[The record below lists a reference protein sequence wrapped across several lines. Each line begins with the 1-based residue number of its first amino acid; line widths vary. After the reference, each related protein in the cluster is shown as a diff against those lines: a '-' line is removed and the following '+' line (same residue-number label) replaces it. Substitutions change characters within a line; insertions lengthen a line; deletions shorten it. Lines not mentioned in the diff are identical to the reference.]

1 MREDI
6 QLSFIE
12 CQMPRTPYQLERFVV
27 GQHDTPEM
35 QFVQVCR
42 ELEALHYT
50 IKEVALQVRKTEYE
64 IEDLREKGDRISQ
77 VEADIKELG
86 LERTRLVA
94 IGAVREYGTLVEIYD
109 SIPHFTREQI
119 DASQPDYWQA
129 RLGRQ
134 ANLQIMSGGTNW
146 AHLEAL
152 DQVGVLQSMI
162 QAQQDRAKE
171 LQQ

>member
-6 QLSFIE
+6 QLSLIE
-12 CQMPRTPYQLERFVV
+12 CQMPRTRYQLEKFVV
-27 GQHDTPEM
+27 GAHDTPEM

-42 ELEALHYT
+42 EIEALYYT
-50 IKEVALQVRKTEYE
+50 IKEVSMSVKKTELE
-64 IEDLREKGDRISQ
+64 IQKLRASGDSIDALD
-77 VEADIKELG
+77 ADIKELG

-94 IGAVREYGTLVEIYD
+94 IGAGREYETLVDIYD
-109 SIPHFTREQI
+109 KMPHFTREQI
-119 DASQPDYWQA
+119 DASQPDYWQS

-134 ANLQIMSGGTNW
+134 ANLQIMSGGANW

-152 DQVGVLQSMI
+152 DQVGVLQPMI
-162 QAQQDRAKE
+162 QAQQEKAKE

>member
-6 QLSFIE
+6 QLSLAE
-12 CQMPRTPYQLERFVV
+12 CQMPRTRYQLEHFVI
-27 GQHDTPEM
+27 GAHDTPEM

-50 IKEVALQVRKTEYE
+50 IKEVAMSVRKTEYE
-64 IEDLREKGDRISQ
+64 IEDLRDKGDRISQ

-94 IGAVREYGTLVEIYD
+94 IGAIREYDTLIEIYD
-109 SIPHFTREQI
+109 QIPHFTREQI
-119 DASQPDYWQA
+119 DASQPDYWQQ

-134 ANLQIMSGGTNW
+134 ANLQGMTGSPNW

-152 DQVGVLQSMI
+152 DQIGVLQPMI
-162 QAQQDRAKE
+162 EAQQAKAKE

>member
-6 QLSFIE
+6 QLSLTE
-12 CQMPRTPYQLERFVV
+12 VQMPRTRYQLERFVI
-27 GQHDTPEM
+27 GAHDTPEM

-42 ELEALHYT
+42 EIEALYYT
-50 IKEVALQVRKTEYE
+50 IKEVSLQIRKTEYE
-64 IEDLREKGDRISQ
+64 IQDLRDKGDRISL

-94 IGAVREYGTLVEIYD
+94 IGACREYDTLVAMYD
-109 SIPHFTREQI
+109 EMPKFTRDQI

-129 RLGRQ
+129 RLERQ
-134 ANLQIMSGGTNW
+134 ANLQLMSGAANW

-152 DQVGVLQSMI
+152 DQVGVLKPMI
-162 QAQQDRAKE
+162 EAQQDKAKE
-171 LQQ
+171 IAS

>member
-6 QLSFIE
+6 QLSLAE
-12 CQMPRTPYQLERFVV
+12 VQMPRTRYQLEHFVI
-27 GQHDTPEM
+27 GAHDTPEM

-94 IGAVREYGTLVEIYD
+94 IGAVREYDTLVEIYD
-109 SIPHFTREQI
+109 RIPHFTREQI

-152 DQVGVLQSMI
+152 DQVGVLTKLIDQHTS
-162 QAQQDRAKE
+162 KE
-171 LQQ
+171 LQK

>member
-6 QLSFIE
+6 QLSLTE
-12 CQMPRTPYQLERFVV
+12 VQMPRTRYQLEHFVI

-35 QFVQVCR
+35 RFVQVCR

-50 IKEVALQVRKTEYE
+50 IKEVAMQIRKTEYE
-64 IEDLREKGDRISQ
+64 IEDLREKDDRISQ

-94 IGAVREYGTLVEIYD
+94 IGACREYDTLIEMYD
-109 SIPHFTREQI
+109 QMPHFTREQI

-134 ANLQIMSGGTNW
+134 ANLQIMAGNTNW

-152 DQVGVLQSMI
+152 DQVGVLQPMI
-162 QAQQDRAKE
+162 QAQQERAKE
-171 LQQ
+171 LKQ

>member
-6 QLSFIE
+6 QLSLAE
-12 CQMPRTPYQLERFVV
+12 CQMPRTRYQLEHFVV
-27 GQHDTPEM
+27 GAHDTPEM
-35 QFVQVCR
+35 RFVQVCR

-50 IKEVALQVRKTEYE
+50 IKEVAMQVRKTEYE

-94 IGAVREYGTLVEIYD
+94 IGAVREYDTLIEIYD
-109 SIPHFTREQI
+109 QIPHFTREQI
-119 DASQPDYWQA
+119 DASQPDYWQQ

-134 ANLQIMSGGTNW
+134 ANLQGMTGSPNW

-152 DQVGVLQSMI
+152 DQIGVLQPMI
-162 QAQQDRAKE
+162 EAQQAKAKE

>member
-6 QLSFIE
+6 QLSLTE
-12 CQMPRTPYQLERFVV
+12 CQMPRTRYQLEHFVI
-27 GQHDTPEM
+27 GAHDTPEM
-35 QFVQVCR
+35 RFVQVCR

-50 IKEVALQVRKTEYE
+50 IKEVSMEVRKTECE
-64 IEDLREKGDRISQ
+64 IEDLRDKGDRISRI
-77 VEADIKELG
+77 EADIKELG

-94 IGAVREYGTLVEIYD
+94 IGAFREYDTLVAIYD
-109 SIPHFTREQI
+109 EIPHFTREQI

-134 ANLQIMSGGTNW
+134 ANLQIMSGGTSW

-152 DQVGVLQSMI
+152 DQVGVLQPMI
-162 QAQQDRAKE
+162 QAQQDKAKE

>member
-6 QLSFIE
+6 QLSLTE
-12 CQMPRTPYQLERFVV
+12 VQMPRTRYQLEHFVV
-27 GQHDTPEM
+27 GAHDTPEM

-50 IKEVALQVRKTEYE
+50 IKEVAMQVKKTEYE

-94 IGAVREYGTLVEIYD
+94 IGAVREYDTLIEIYD
-109 SIPHFTREQI
+109 QMPHFSREQI
-119 DASQPDYWQA
+119 DCSQSDYWQA

-134 ANLQIMSGGTNW
+134 ANLQIMAGNTNW

-152 DQVGVLQSMI
+152 DQVGVLQPMI
-162 QAQQDRAKE
+162 QAQQERAKE
-171 LQQ
+171 LKQ

>member
-6 QLSFIE
+6 QLSLAE
-12 CQMPRTPYQLERFVV
+12 CQMPRTRFQLEHFVV
-27 GQHDTPEM
+27 GAHDTPEM

-50 IKEVALQVRKTEYE
+50 IKEVSMSVKKTEYE
-64 IEDLREKGDRISQ
+64 IEDLRDNGDRISQ
-77 VEADIKELG
+77 IEADIKELG

-94 IGAVREYGTLVEIYD
+94 IGACREYDTLVEIYD
-109 SIPHFTREQI
+109 QIPHFTREQI

-134 ANLQIMSGGTNW
+134 ANLQGMTGSPNW

-152 DQVGVLQSMI
+152 DQIGVLQPMI
-162 QAQQDRAKE
+162 E
-171 LQQ
+171 LQQAKAKEIQQ

>member
-6 QLSFIE
+6 QLSLAE
-12 CQMPRTPYQLERFVV
+12 CQMPRTRYQLTQFVI
-27 GQHDTPEM
+27 GAHDSPEM

-42 ELEALHYT
+42 EIEALHYT
-50 IKEVALQVRKTEYE
+50 IKEVAMQIRKTEYE
-64 IEDLREKGDRISQ
+64 IEDLRDKGDRISQ

-94 IGAVREYGTLVEIYD
+94 IGACREYDTLIEMYD
-109 SIPHFTREQI
+109 QMPHFTREQI

-134 ANLQIMSGGTNW
+134 ANLQIMTGNTNW

-152 DQVGVLQSMI
+152 DQVGVLQPMI
-162 QAQQDRAKE
+162 QAQQERAKE
-171 LQQ
+171 LKQ

>member
-6 QLSFIE
+6 QLALAE
-12 CQMPRTPYQLERFVV
+12 VQMPRTRYQFEHFVV
-27 GQHDTPEM
+27 GAHDTPEM
-35 QFVQVCR
+35 RFVQVCR

-50 IKEVALQVRKTEYE
+50 IAEVSLQVRKTEYE
-64 IEDLREKGDRISQ
+64 IEDLREKGDRISLI
-77 VEADIKELG
+77 EAEIKELG

-94 IGAVREYGTLVEIYD
+94 IGAVREYETLVAMFDEM
-109 SIPHFTREQI
+109 PHFTREQI

-134 ANLQIMSGGTNW
+134 ANLQLMTGAANW

-152 DQVGVLQSMI
+152 DQIGVLKPMI
-162 QAQQDRAKE
+162 QAQQNETKE
-171 LQQ
+171 LKT

>member
-6 QLSFIE
+6 QLSLAE
-12 CQMPRTPYQLERFVV
+12 CQMPRTQYQLQHFVI
-27 GQHDTPEM
+27 GAHDTPEM

-42 ELEALHYT
+42 EIEALHYT
-50 IKEVALQVRKTEYE
+50 IKEVSMQVRKTEFE
-64 IEDLREKGDRISQ
+64 IEDLRDKGDRISRI
-77 VEADIKELG
+77 EADIKELG

-94 IGAVREYGTLVEIYD
+94 IGACREYDTLIAIYD
-109 SIPHFTREQI
+109 QMPHFTREQI

-134 ANLQIMSGGTNW
+134 ANLQIMSGGASW

-152 DQVGVLQSMI
+152 DQVGVLQPMI

>member
-6 QLSFIE
+6 QLSLTE
-12 CQMPRTPYQLERFVV
+12 VQMPRTRYQLEHFVI
-27 GQHDTPEM
+27 GAHDTPEM

-50 IKEVALQVRKTEYE
+50 IKEVAMQVRKTEYE
-64 IEDLREKGDRISQ
+64 IQDLRDKGDRISQ

-94 IGAVREYGTLVEIYD
+94 IGAVREYDTLIEIYD
-109 SIPHFTREQI
+109 QIPHFTREQI

-134 ANLQIMSGGTNW
+134 TNLQIMSGGANW

-152 DQVGVLQSMI
+152 DQVGVLSKLI
-162 QAQQDRAKE
+162 QQQPTKE

>member
-6 QLSFIE
+6 QLSLTE
-12 CQMPRTPYQLERFVV
+12 VQMPRTRYQLERFVV
-27 GQHDTPEM
+27 GAHDTPEM

-42 ELEALHYT
+42 EIEALYYT
-50 IKEVALQVRKTEYE
+50 IKEVSLQIRKTEYE
-64 IEDLREKGDRISQ
+64 IQDLREKGDRISL

-94 IGAVREYGTLVEIYD
+94 IGARREYDTLVAMYD
-109 SIPHFTREQI
+109 EMPKFTRDQI

-134 ANLQIMSGGTNW
+134 ANLQLMSGNANW

-152 DQVGVLQSMI
+152 DQIGVLKPMI
-162 QAQQDRAKE
+162 EAQQAKAKE
-171 LQQ
+171 IVS